1 MSATDTLQSIGLR
14 VHQRIYEGTG
24 GAIGHRLIGVPSL
37 LLRTTGRKTGLTRTN
52 ALVYARD
59 GDSYLVV
66 PSNGGEDR
74 PPSWLAN
81 LRAHPDV
88 EIQIGRRSM
97 PATARVV
104 ERGDTEYA
112 RLWESVNS
120 NNHHRYEAY
129 QKKTARPIP
138 VVAIRPSSS
147 PLN

>member
-1 MSATDTLQSIGLR
+1 MSAANTLQSIGLR
-14 VHQRIYEGTG
+14 VHQRIYQGTG

-52 ALVYARD
+52 ALVYAQD
-59 GDSYLVV
+59 DDNYLVV
-66 PSNGGEDR
+66 PSNGGADQ

-97 PATARVV
+97 PARAHVV
-104 ERGDTEYA
+104 ERGDTDYA
-112 RLWESVNS
+112 RFWELVNS
-120 NNHHRYEAY
+120 NNHRRYEGY

-138 VVAIRPSSS
+138 VVAIRPVDQ
-147 PLN
+147 PAN